1 MFWTEGNGAGGTAQ
15 GAGTAGAQGAETG
28 AANSQTG
35 TGNGGAQGAATAD
48 LVPRSEFTALSSK
61 LDKVLSEN
69 ADYRKRLRQLVTGE
83 DDDDSG
89 KGGKPDKN
97 AEKLDKALAAAR
109 QDRFTAQ
116 VTTAAVKLGAPF
128 PEQVVALLRIDDV
141 ADELGAVK
149 DVDKVVADLKQK
161 YPNIFAPAQQGY
173 GDINGGSGGGNNRK
187 RTAADVNREIRSF
200 RRGRD
205 LKTG

>member
-1 MFWTEGNGAGGTAQ
+1 MFWTDGSGAGTGAQGAGGT
-15 GAGTAGAQGAETG
+15 GAQGAETG
-28 AANSQTG
+28 AANSQ
-35 TGNGGAQGAATAD
+35 GNGGSGSAGID
-48 LVPRSEFTALSSK
+48 LSQYVPRSELTALTSK
-61 LDKVLSEN
+61 LDGVIADN
-69 ADYRKRLRQLVTGE
+69 AKYRTRLRQLVTDEEG
-83 DDDDSG
+83 DDSG
-89 KGGKPDKN
+89 KSGKSEK
-97 AEKLDKALAAAR
+97 ASEKLDKALAAAR
-109 QDRFTAQ
+109 SDRFTAQ